1 MADAMNEAAELFDG
15 TAPYYAAY
23 RQGYDERMFAHVA
36 ECLRLDGT
44 GWALDLGAGTGAVA
58 LPLAGLVGSVI
69 AVDPQPGML
78 AEARALAAAR
88 GVTNVVWR
96 LGEAA
101 QLSAMSLPPLRLA
114 AMGAAFHWM
123 DRAAVAQD
131 LDALI
136 DDGGAIVLASGGT
149 PGDVEPPPWLEVI
162 RTVRE
167 RYLGPERRAGRGTYT
182 HPAERHQDVLAR
194 SPFSRIETAHWDRTI
209 TRTVDEVVG
218 LQLSYSFSS
227 PRQLGPDTKAFVS
240 DVRDALLSFNPSGV
254 FEERVRTE
262 AIIARRP

>member
-1 MADAMNEAAELFDG
+1 MADTSNEPAELFDG

-23 RQGYDERMFAHVA
+23 RPGYDGRMFTHVA
-36 ECLRLDGT
+36 ERLGLDGT
-44 GWALDLGAGTGAVA
+44 GWALDLGTGTGAVA
-58 LPLAGLVGSVI
+58 IPLARMVNSVI

-78 AEARALAAAR
+78 AEARALAAADS
-88 GVTNVVWR
+88 VTNIEWR

-101 QLSAMSLPPLRLA
+101 QLAGMDLPPLRLVTI
-114 AMGAAFHWM
+114 GAAFHWM

-149 PGDVEPPPWLEVI
+149 PGDIAPPPWSDTIREV
-162 RTVRE
+162 RV
-167 RYLGPERRAGRGTYT
+167 RYLGPERRAGRGTYA

-194 SPFSRIETAHWDRTI
+194 SPFSRIETAHWGQTIVRTA
-209 TRTVDEVVG
+209 DEVAG
-218 LQLSYSFSS
+218 LQLSYSYSS
-227 PRQLGPDTKAFVS
+227 PRQLGPDAKAFVN
-240 DVRDALLSFNPSGV
+240 DVRDALLAFDPAGA
-254 FEERVRTE
+254 FEQTIRTE

>member
-1 MADAMNEAAELFDG
+1 
-15 TAPYYAAY
+15 
-23 RQGYDERMFAHVA
+23 MFTYVA
-36 ECLRLDGT
+36 ERIGLDGT
-44 GWALDLGAGTGAVA
+44 GWALDLGTGTGALA
-58 LPLAGLVGSVI
+58 LPLARMVSSVI

-78 AEARALAAAR
+78 AEARALAS
-88 GVTNVVWR
+88 GVTNIEWR

-101 QLSAMSLPPLRLA
+101 QLASMDLPPLRLVTI
-114 AMGAAFHWM
+114 GAAFHWM

-136 DDGGAIVLASGGT
+136 DDGGAIVLASGGAR
-149 PGDVEPPPWLEVI
+149 GDIAPAPWSDTIREVRI
-162 RTVRE
+162 

-182 HPAERHQDVLAR
+182 HPAERHQDVLAS

-209 TRTVDEVVG
+209 TRTVDEMAG
-218 LQLSYSFSS
+218 LQLSYSYSS
-227 PRQLGPDTKAFVS
+227 PRQLGPDTQAFLS
-240 DVRDALLSFNPSGV
+240 DVREALLSFEPSGV